1 MVGQIFYVQIDL
13 GSRTIWGSMEDGL
26 VKTDQ
31 VFVEMLF
38 QHINLWKYDDMGPFL
53 VIAFDPIL
61 LDNGPLCAVHYCS

>member
-1 MVGQIFYVQIDL
+1 M
-13 GSRTIWGSMEDGL
+13 IWGSMEDSL
-26 VKTDQ
+26 IKIDQ

-61 LDNGPLCAVHYCS
+61 LDNGPLCDNHEVTHIIIDTEYI